1 MDDLLRLLGERI
13 KDERKKGGLTQEKL
27 AELSGISN
35 NFISY
40 IESGNKNASLKT
52 IKKIADVLQ
61 ISLSDLFSKM
71 TITKKAKLNMT
82 TNKFLYLIQ
91 DESPTTKEFLFD
103 VCKSIIQE
111 RRKKYGKKKRESV

>member
-1 MDDLLRLLGERI
+1 MLRLLGKRI
-13 KDERKKGGLTQEKL
+13 KEERKKRGLTQEKL

-52 IKKIADVLQ
+52 IKRITDTLQ
-61 ISLSDLFSKM
+61 ITLSDLFSEM
-71 TITKKAKLNMT
+71 AIPKKARPNMP

-91 DESPTTKEFLFD
+91 DESLSTKEFLFD

-111 RRKKYGKKKRESV
+111 RRKKYRKK